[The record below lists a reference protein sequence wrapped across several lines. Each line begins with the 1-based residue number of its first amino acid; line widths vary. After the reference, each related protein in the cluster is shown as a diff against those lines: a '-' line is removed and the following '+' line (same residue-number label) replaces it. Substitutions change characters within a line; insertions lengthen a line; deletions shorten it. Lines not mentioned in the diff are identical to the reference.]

1 MALHVEQVEA
11 LLEKN
16 RARAARDQKRAD
28 DLEARNADTLQEV
41 CTSLIVPTS
50 AFSLSYARAYFG
62 ERAAIAGIPID
73 ACVGFVMK
81 IVGACFGL
89 SASKGGQ
96 RVGKFFHDIANGA
109 FASWTSGLG
118 AEYGAK
124 KRLET
129 PMPAPAPQ
137 PNVGSTHA
145 MPTPTPGPMTLDDLA
160 AITTA
165 RQQTPVAA
173 TPAPQPNMGTVGS
186 AQGTPKPASGPTIFE
201 NFAAMTTAMLMTP
214 RAPQQPAPRPAQAP
228 APQAPQ
234 PARSAT
240 QAAPP
245 PAPPTPPQPTPGAQR
260 TPPATAQKPATPQK
274 PYRFTQPRAAPSPDL
289 RSAFGNLSMPNI
301 DKDLQWLAKEY
312 SSENLAAILKWA
324 TAPT

>member
-73 ACVGFVMK
+73 AGIGLILK
-81 IVGACFGL
+81 GIAALFGL
-89 SASKGGQ
+89 SVSKGGQ

-109 FASWTSGLG
+109 LASWTSGLG
-118 AEYGAK
+118 AEFGAK

-145 MPTPTPGPMTLDDLA
+145 MPKAAPGPMTFEDLA
-160 AITTA
+160 AITAA
-165 RQQTPVAA
+165 RQETPVVA
-173 TPAPQPNMGTVGS
+173 TPAPQPNVGTVGS
-186 AQGTPKPASGPTIFE
+186 AQETHKPASGPTIFE

-214 RAPQQPAPRPAQAP
+214 RAPQQPAPRAP
-228 APQAPQ
+228 QVSAPQAPQ

-245 PAPPTPPQPTPGAQR
+245 PVPPKPPQPTPDAQR
-260 TPPATAQKPATPQK
+260 TPSATPQK

-289 RSAFGNLSMPNI
+289 RSAFGSFGNLSMPNI
-301 DKDLQWLAKEY
+301 DKDLQLLAKEY